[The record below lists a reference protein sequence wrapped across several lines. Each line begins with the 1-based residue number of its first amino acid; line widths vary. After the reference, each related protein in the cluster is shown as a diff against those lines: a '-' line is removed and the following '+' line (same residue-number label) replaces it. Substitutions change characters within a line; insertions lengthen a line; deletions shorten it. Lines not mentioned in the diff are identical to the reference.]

1 MTRFIAH
8 LRETARG
15 GGALPAWASKGER
28 EAIARHFAG
37 HARAVP
43 AGFVEAESDREDA
56 FLPARRPERPWA
68 ALPVRPGAWH
78 RSAVNQILR
87 RLEAPA

>member
-28 EAIARHFAG
+28 GAIARHFAG

-43 AGFVEAESDREDA
+43 AEFIEAEIDREDA
-56 FLPARRPERPWA
+56 CSQFAAPNARGPPSPSGRGRGTATP
-68 ALPVRPGAWH
+68 
-78 RSAVNQILR
+78 
-87 RLEAPA
+87 

>member
-43 AGFVEAESDREDA
+43 AEFVEVESDREDA
-56 FLPARRPERPWA
+56 SSRLTVCRLHWA
-68 ALPVRPGAWH
+68 ALLVAKGAEPAPVARAIQQG
-78 RSAVNQILR
+78 
-87 RLEAPA
+87 PA